1 MTTKTEIRRR
11 MRRRR
16 RALSG
21 DERARAAWALAG
33 ALGQLNAFR
42 AARRIAVFAASD
54 GEIDLGC
61 AMRRYPVKSYFLPV
75 VPPRGRRRMLFARIE
90 DDTTFKTNRYGI
102 LEPDVPVASLAT
114 AHALDLVLA
123 PLVAFDRRGGRLGM
137 GGGYY
142 DATFEFL
149 ASRKCWREPELVGV
163 AFSFQE
169 VPRIEREP
177 WDIPLAAIVT
187 DAGAITIS

>member
-1 MTTKTEIRRR
+1 MTSKTEIRKL

-16 RALSG
+16 RGLDAQ
-21 DERARAAWALAG
+21 DRERAAG
-33 ALGQLNAFR
+33 AVASVLGGLPVFR
-42 AARRIAVFAASD
+42 AARRIAVFSAND
-54 GEIDLGC
+54 GEIDL
-61 AMRRYPVKSYFLPV
+61 RRVTGRYTSKCYFLPV
-75 VPPRGRRRMLFARIE
+75 IQAPGKLCMGFARLQ
-90 DDTTFKTNRYGI
+90 DKTSFKRNRYGI

-114 AHALDLVLA
+114 ARELDLVLT
-123 PLVAFDRRGGRLGM
+123 PLVAFDRLGGRVGM

-142 DATFEFL
+142 DATFAFL
-149 ASRKCWREPELVGV
+149 ASRTCWCEPKLVGV

-187 DAGAITIS
+187 DLGAISVP